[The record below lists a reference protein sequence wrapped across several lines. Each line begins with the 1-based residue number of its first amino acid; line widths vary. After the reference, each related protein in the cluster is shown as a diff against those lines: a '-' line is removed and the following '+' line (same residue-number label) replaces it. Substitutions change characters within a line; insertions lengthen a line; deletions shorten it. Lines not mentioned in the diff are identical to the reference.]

1 MQSSFQTLS
10 AVCQSTEMMSEL
22 KSSHF
27 IIIIIIYIYYSSPF
41 L

>member
-10 AVCQSTEMMSEL
+10 AVCQSTEIMSEL

-27 IIIIIIYIYYSSPF
+27 IIIIIYIYYSSPF